1 MAKQSFEKALKQLED
16 IVQEL
21 ETGDLPL
28 EKAIKRFE
36 DGIKLSRFCSETLNE
51 TEKRIQMLLQDSE
64 GNISEAAFPGSDDI
78 EQIKS

>member
-1 MAKQSFEKALKQLED
+1 MAKQNFEKALKQLED

-36 DGIKLSRFCSETLNE
+36 DGIKLSKFCSETLNE
-51 TEKRIQMLLQDSE
+51 TEKRIQILLKDSE

-78 EQIKS
+78 E

>member
-28 EKAIKRFE
+28 EKAVKRFE

-51 TEKRIQMLLQDSE
+51 TEKRIQILLQDSE

-78 EQIKS
+78 E